1 MAELPHPIAGDH
13 LPLRPVEFQILVQLA
28 GGEKHGWALLQDAE
42 VTGPAIPGIA
52 TLYRTLQR
60 LESDR
65 LIERRRDLETDDDR
79 RRVYGIT
86 PRGRTVA
93 SAEARRLHALICV
106 ARAADLLEERD
117 AR

>member
-1 MAELPHPIAGDH
+1 MAEAPDAGAGDH
-13 LPLRPVEFQILVQLA
+13 LPLRPLEFQILVQLA
-28 GGEKHGWALLQDAE
+28 AGEKHGWAILQDAE
-42 VTGPAIPGIA
+42 VTGPAVPGIA

-60 LESDR
+60 LESNR
-65 LIERRRDLETDDDR
+65 LIERRRDLETDDER

-86 PRGRTVA
+86 PLGRTLA
-93 SAEARRLHALICV
+93 AAEARRLHALLGV